1 MQEPADTRNSTTLEL
16 WEARYIDYLA
26 RHYSGTDAAHDTG
39 HFRRVWRHAL
49 KINEGE
55 GSIADNLVLLT
66 AAYFHD
72 FINLPKNSPDRSKA
86 SQLCAARVQQILEE
100 DFPDFPKE
108 KIPGVGH
115 AILTHSFSAGIEPET
130 QEARILQDADRMEA
144 LGAIGLSR
152 VFYTAGQMNA
162 SLFDPEDPLAQ
173 YREADDKR
181 YALDHFQVKLLRLPA
196 MMRTATGRAIAAAEA
211 AYLQTFLDKI
221 NSELSGIK

>member
-1 MQEPADTRNSTTLEL
+1 MQEPGTPINGTALEL
-16 WEARYIDYLA
+16 WEARYIQYLA
-26 RHYSGTDAAHDTG
+26 QHYSGTDAAHDTG

-55 GSIADNLVLLT
+55 GGTADNLVLLT

-72 FINLPKNSPDRSKA
+72 FINLPKNHPDRSKA

-100 DFPDFPKE
+100 DFPDFPE
-108 KIPGVGH
+108 GKIPGVIH
-115 AILTHSFSAGIEPET
+115 AILTHSFSAGIPPET
-130 QEARILQDADRMEA
+130 QEACILQDADRMEA

-173 YREADDKR
+173 HREADDKR
-181 YALDHFQVKLLRLPA
+181 YALDHFQIKLLRLPA
-196 MMRTATGRAIAAAEA
+196 LMRTATGKAIATAEA

-221 NSELSGIK
+221 STELSGK